1 MALVATAAP
10 QWNRASRASALA
22 SAAVTSVLGLI
33 TLWYLRRQCP
43 LPVKRRCTDEE
54 VLAEAEEVRRRYCLS
69 EAGGFLPNDC
79 LDRLPAEFDAW
90 EAIASDL
97 PRLNA
102 SKALAARVEALPVL
116 TLGQHRSPE
125 VLRRAYVLLG
135 ALVHSYVHRHEVPW
149 HCLEPGAVAE
159 TDGRISRSSCR
170 KVPKALAQP
179 WLEVCE
185 LLSAAPV
192 LTAAAT
198 DLWNWR
204 KKDAALGFDPGNL
217 EQRISLTGTSS
228 ERVFHMVPC
237 AMQAAAREVV
247 PKIFLADRL
256 IVGERQEELALLLL
270 EVADVLGSF
279 KSLFAQIP
287 KGVDPDV
294 FYDIYRPLL
303 NGFHPGLIMEVAT
316 APDNVPGLKL
326 ESGGLMNQCKGPSA
340 GQSSVI
346 LMLDIF
352 LSVSHV
358 TAGKAFQEEMLMY
371 MPAEHRQMLLD
382 FSARWQAV
390 GGIPEFVRKC
400 QVMGQDVH
408 ELSQAYNECLAAL
421 TELRR
426 FHLATVRRYLMRTA
440 KGTGATTWRML
451 LQDMLDATQAALL
464 R

>member
-1 MALVATAAP
+1 MALVATAGP
-10 QWNRASRASALA
+10 LHWNRASALA

-33 TLWYLRRQCP
+33 TVWYLRRQCTLL

-54 VLAEAEEVRRRYCLS
+54 VLAKAEEVRRRYCLS
-69 EAGGFLPNDC
+69 EVGGFLPNDC

-116 TLGQHRSPE
+116 KLGHHRCKE
-125 VLRRAYVLLG
+125 VLHRAYVLLG
-135 ALVHSYVHRHEVPW
+135 SLVHSYVHRHEVPW
-149 HCLEPGAVAE
+149 HCLEAGAVAE
-159 TDGRISRSSCR
+159 TDGRSSCR
-170 KVPKALAQP
+170 KVPKALAEP

-185 LLSAAPV
+185 LLHAPPV

-237 AMQAAAREVV
+237 AMQAAAGEVV

-256 IVGERQEELALLLL
+256 IFGKRQGELALLLL

-303 NGFHPGLIMEVAT
+303 NGFHPSGVIMEVAT
-316 APDNVPGLKL
+316 APGNVAGLKL

-340 GQSSVI
+340 GQSTVI

-352 LSVSHV
+352 LSVSHLQ
-358 TAGKAFQEEMLMY
+358 AGAAFQDEMLMY

-400 QVMGQDVH
+400 QAMGQDVD
-408 ELSQAYNECLAAL
+408 ELSQAYNECVAAL
-421 TELRR
+421 SELRR